1 MAIDY
6 KGQPITNQTAF
17 TTTGIMNRKANMPAP
32 LKMPKPKV
40 EEKKPV
46 EKKVT
51 QGDSPVA
58 MRPDLSNLRDD
69 DKRILNIHLTPS
81 LKTVLNKVFGGDLFP
96 DLGIQ
101 ESTVSVPVSRI
112 VNRFGSVQSFMNMVQ
127 EQREGNNNVPPSQ
140 GLMTSP
146 QTMKV

>member
-17 TTTGIMNRKANMPAP
+17 TTTGIMNRKAVTPAP
-32 LKMPKPKV
+32 LKMPTPKID
-40 EEKKPV
+40 EKKTV
-46 EKKVT
+46 QRRTIEGREQVGMK
-51 QGDSPVA
+51 
-58 MRPDLSNLRDD
+58 PDLSNLRDD